1 MDINSEQ
8 LAREMMEEE
17 EQRINDLTFQ
27 IKAYKIKVE
36 EEKYAKIDYSK
47 EIEELEE
54 ELEDIRNDE
63 KEIL

>member
-1 MDINSEQ
+1 
-8 LAREMMEEE
+8 MMEEE